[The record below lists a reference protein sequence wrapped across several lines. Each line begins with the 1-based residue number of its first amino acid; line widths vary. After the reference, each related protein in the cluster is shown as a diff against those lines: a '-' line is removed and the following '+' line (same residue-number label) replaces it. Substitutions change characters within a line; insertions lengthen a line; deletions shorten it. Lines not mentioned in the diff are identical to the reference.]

1 MLSYQLTRCNRKS
14 LQLRLDE
21 MGNVLVR
28 APYRVP
34 QATIDAFVEAHAD
47 WIEQRRRAQL
57 PPPDAAELQ
66 RLRTLA
72 KAFLP
77 VRLNHWS
84 RIMGLKPTALT
95 LRDAKSRF
103 GSCSADGRI
112 MLSIRLMRYPAE
124 AIDYV
129 VVHELAHLVHHN
141 HGAAFYELVEKYLPD
156 WKQRRARLATN

>member
-1 MLSYQLTRCNRKS
+1 
-14 LQLRLDE
+14 
-21 MGNVLVR
+21 
-28 APYRVP
+28 
-34 QATIDAFVEAHAD
+34 
-47 WIEQRRRAQL
+47 
-57 PPPDAAELQ
+57 
-66 RLRTLA
+66 
-72 KAFLP
+72 
-77 VRLNHWS
+77 
-84 RIMGLKPTALT
+84 MGLKPTALT